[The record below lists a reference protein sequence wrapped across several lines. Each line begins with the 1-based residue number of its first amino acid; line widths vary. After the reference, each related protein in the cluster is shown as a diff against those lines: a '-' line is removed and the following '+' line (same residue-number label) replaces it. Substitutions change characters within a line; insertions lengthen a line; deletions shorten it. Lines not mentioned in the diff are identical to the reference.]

1 MLDEHMKDVSG
12 IEIQEHLLRW
22 AAGKIP
28 ETIALRR
35 GNRLQ

>member
-1 MLDEHMKDVSG
+1 MPDEHMKDIGG
-12 IEIQEHLLRW
+12 IELQEHLLRW

-35 GNRLQ
+35 GNCLQ